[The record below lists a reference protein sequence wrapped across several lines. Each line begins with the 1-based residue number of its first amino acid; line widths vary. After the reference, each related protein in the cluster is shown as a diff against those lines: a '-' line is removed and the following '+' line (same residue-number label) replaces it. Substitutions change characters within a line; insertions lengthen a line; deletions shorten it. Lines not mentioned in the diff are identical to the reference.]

1 MSLLDICKA
10 ILNLCLLLFMIFIL
24 APFMISVSEY
34 FDKKI
39 MKIVWNKKMKYQGK
53 HRKKVKS

>member
-24 APFMISVSEY
+24 APFMLSVSEY

-39 MKIVWNKKMKYQGK
+39 MKIVWNKKMKYRAK
-53 HRKKVKS
+53 RNKRSK